1 MAYPR
6 SLVRSSFDS
15 DRIAAC
21 LTRKTPTHRAAAKRH
36 YYAEFVGNTA
46 SVRWVWGRVHV
57 KLERVF
63 ESEVEHAHYR
73 DGMLEVDLVSGA
85 HYVLDVAFG
94 KVVSVSGLPE
104 LPKHLP
110 ITPAARAA

>member
-6 SLVRSSFDS
+6 SLVRSSFDP

-46 SVRWVWGRVHV
+46 SVRWVRGRVHV

-85 HYVLDVAFG
+85 HYILDIASG

-104 LPKHLP
+104 
-110 ITPAARAA
+110 TPEAI